1 MDCSGLT
8 APILAMRAMGFS
20 AEQVF
25 SSEVVEYKRDFVRLN
40 APGAALCEDMSRRDH
55 GSMPACER
63 LRFPV
68 QALALVSQQDK
79 LFWGPGAKVF
89 FETAK
94 TTQAGLPPAVVF
106 ENAQGI
112 KEVLPRI
119 HRALKKLGGM

>member
-55 GSMPACER
+55 GSMPACDFYVCG
-63 LRFPV
+63 FPCKPWP
-68 QALALVSQQDK
+68 S
-79 LFWGPGAKVF
+79 FHSRTNF
-89 FETAK
+89 S
-94 TTQAGLPPAVVF
+94 
-106 ENAQGI
+106 
-112 KEVLPRI
+112 
-119 HRALKKLGGM
+119 GGRVRRCSSRP